1 MRAGG
6 ATHLAQLGTPAPV
19 IRALGRWSSDAWELY
34 IRVHPTLLQALLHH
48 H

>member
-6 ATHLAQLGTPAPV
+6 ATYLASLGTPPEI

-34 IRVHPTLLQALLHH
+34 IRLHPTLLHFLLSRL
-48 H
+48 